1 MKKAVLF
8 SYLLVLAFS
17 VQAQRLNPVKWSYNA
32 IKTAT
37 NQYDI
42 VLTATIDAPWHLY
55 SQFATKGPIPTT
67 ITFKANPLV
76 KLNGKTKEVGKLEK
90 NYDKNFGAIIGTF
103 AGKVDFKQAIILKAV
118 SKTKVT
124 GTIEYMVCNDVKC
137 LPPVSIPFEVTIQ

>member
-67 ITFKANPLV
+67 ITFKANP
-76 KLNGKTKEVGKLEK
+76 
-90 NYDKNFGAIIGTF
+90 
-103 AGKVDFKQAIILKAV
+103 
-118 SKTKVT
+118 
-124 GTIEYMVCNDVKC
+124 
-137 LPPVSIPFEVTIQ
+137 